1 VSRRRGPRLA
11 AGLLALGLALG
22 AAAAPPARAC
32 AFDAWLPPLTLVD
45 RLFDADAVAL
55 AAADPEDP
63 SRWRLV
69 AAPAAVSA
77 TPYAPD
83 PAGFLAAGA
92 DSAPPDL
99 DADEAVL
106 FAHDPLDDVWRRL
119 EVVDRV
125 TRPAV
130 EAILAAARGWE
141 HPLDPARFEMAAA
154 MLGERDLRLRRL
166 ALRELDRA
174 PYPVLRGLD
183 LPLGADALA
192 ESLKDPAAG
201 QMEPILA
208 LLLGLAGGPRAEA
221 LVEGRLNAVG
231 ADGAVSPA
239 LGAWAVALVE
249 LQGEAGVETLAARFL
264 RADPEARSP
273 QDLFPFVE
281 ALAVQAE
288 AASPPLR
295 DAILEALGGALQAR
309 PDLVGVVA
317 RCFGSRGDYALG
329 PAVQAALAQRR
340 GLPALEAM
348 TAAGYVFAARK
359 AADPDGGAAAWTPD

>member
-1 VSRRRGPRLA
+1 MRRRAAALA
-11 AGLLALGLALG
+11 FALGLAVG
-22 AAAAPPARAC
+22 QPALSC

-55 AAADPEDP
+55 AVADPADP
-63 SRWRLV
+63 ARWILV
-69 AAPAAVSA
+69 AAPPAVSA

-83 PAGFLAAGA
+83 PAAFLAAGA
-92 DSAPPDL
+92 DARPPAL

-130 EAILAAARGWE
+130 ERILAAAHGWQD
-141 HPLDPARFEMAAA
+141 PLDPARFEMAAA
-154 MLGERDLRLRRL
+154 MLGERDGRLRRL

-174 PYPVLRGLD
+174 PYPVLRGLP
-183 LPLGADALA
+183 LPLDADALA

-201 QMEPILA
+201 QMEPIHA

-221 LVEGRLNAVG
+221 LVEGRLSALVPG
-231 ADGAVSPA
+231 EAISPA
-239 LGAWAVALVE
+239 TGAWAVALVE
-249 LQGEAGVETLAARFL
+249 LQGEAGVETLADRFL
-264 RADPEARSP
+264 RADPRTLAP
-273 QDLFPFVE
+273 LDLLPVVE

-288 AASPPLR
+288 AASPALR
-295 DAILEALGGALQAR
+295 ARIVETLGAALEVR

-329 PAVQAALAQRR
+329 PAVQAALAQRQA
-340 GLPALEAM
+340 LPAVEAM

-359 AADPDGGAAAWTPD
+359 AAGPEDGGGAAWTPD